1 MKENVLDRIDK
12 VLKKRKSEGSK
23 NSYVRQ
29 LFDQGNVEIIKKI
42 REEFEELIE
51 AAEEVDSDKKNK
63 LIHEAADLCFHI
75 MVLLSSEDITSKEVL
90 TELEERFGISGI
102 EEKNQRNNLS
112 GE

>member
-12 VLKKRKSEGSK
+12 VLKKRKSEASK

-29 LFDQGNVEIIKKI
+29 LFDKGNAEIIKKI
-42 REEFEELIE
+42 REECEELIE
-51 AAEEVDSDKKNK
+51 AAQEIDFDKKNK

-75 MVLLSSEDITSKEVL
+75 MVLLSSKDITSKEVL
-90 TELEERFGISGI
+90 DELEERFGISGI